1 MKRLGLDWETL
12 KKINKKL
19 VYCSITGYGQTGPKR
34 LVAGHDI
41 NYLAES
47 GLLSLAPIKMELL
60 FYLIHKLLI

>member
-1 MKRLGLDWETL
+1 MKRLGLDWKTL

-19 VYCSITGYGQTGPKR
+19 VYCSITGYGQSGPKK

-47 GLLSLAPIKMELL
+47 GLLV
-60 FYLIHKLLI
+60 